1 MNTIAVDP
9 PFSDSKT
16 KKTTIQREMK
26 VRKNEENDCAY
37 LDVLFTSSD
46 EEAGSLR
53 TAITSFVTNL
63 TLVCETMRTFG
74 N

>member
-1 MNTIAVDP
+1 MNSIAVDP
-9 PFSDSKT
+9 PFSETKT

-26 VRKNEENDCAY
+26 VRKDNEIAY

-63 TLVCETMRTFG
+63 TLVCETMRAFG

>member
-1 MNTIAVDP
+1 MNTIDVDP
-9 PFSDSKT
+9 PYADTKT

-26 VRKNEENDCAY
+26 VRKNEENETAY
-37 LDVLFTSSD
+37 LDVRFTSND

-53 TAITSFVTNL
+53 TAMTSFVTNM
-63 TLVCETMRTFG
+63 TLVCETMRKFG